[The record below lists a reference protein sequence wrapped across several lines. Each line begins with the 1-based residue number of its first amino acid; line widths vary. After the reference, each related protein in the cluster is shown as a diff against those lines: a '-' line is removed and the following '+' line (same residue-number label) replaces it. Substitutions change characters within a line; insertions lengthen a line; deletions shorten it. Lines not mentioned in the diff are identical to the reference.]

1 MLIAPLPPNED
12 KRLAALQSLVY
23 QVMAE
28 RDQVEEKLRE
38 TLTELKE
45 QSRET
50 QRTRSEIQAVL
61 DAASDAMA
69 LISPDQRFLMVD
81 QQFKEMF
88 GLGAEEVSGRRFSE
102 LRQELERTFADPAGL
117 SKLVAGSAADA
128 ERQFTATFAQR
139 WPKPRKLEL
148 FSTPVHDADAEH
160 LGRLY
165 VLRDV
170 THEHE
175 VDRMKSEFVSL
186 VSHELR
192 TPLTSIKGYVDL
204 LLDGDAGELTEE
216 QQEFLGIIKNNAD
229 RLIALINDLLD
240 VSRIESG
247 KIELQRG
254 PLDLAQLIQGV
265 ADSLHP
271 SIEAKGQHLTLD
283 LEGRRELSQVGQDCT
298 FLPTVMAD
306 ADRVTQILINL
317 LSNAYKYTPAG
328 GSISVRAY
336 SEGDYVRVDVQ
347 DTGIG
352 LSTEEQS
359 QIFTRFFRANN
370 RTVQEVGG
378 TGLGLSI
385 ARSLVEMHSGKITVS
400 SSPGQGS
407 TFSFTL
413 PIARAQQV
421 SLQKD
426 DV

>member
-12 KRLAALQSLVY
+12 ERLAALQSLVH
-23 QVMAE
+23 QVVAE
-28 RDQVEEKLRE
+28 REQVEEKLRA
-38 TLTELKE
+38 TLTELE
-45 QSRET
+45 AQYREA
-50 QRTRSEIQAVL
+50 QRTRSEFQAIL

-69 LISPDQRFLMVD
+69 LVSPDQRLVMVD

-88 GLGAEEVSGRRFSE
+88 GLGAEEVLGRRFSE
-102 LRQELERTFADPAGL
+102 LQQELERTFADPAGFR
-117 SKLVAGSAADA
+117 KLVAGSAADA
-128 ERQFTATFAQR
+128 ERQFTATFAQC
-139 WPKPRKLEL
+139 WPQPRKLEF
-148 FSTPVHDADAEH
+148 FSTPVRGADAEH

-170 THEHE
+170 THERE

-216 QQEFLGIIKNNAD
+216 QQEYLSIIKNNAD

-254 PLDLAQLIQGV
+254 PLDLSRLIHGV
-265 ADSLHP
+265 ADSLRP

-283 LEGRRELSQVGQDCT
+283 LEGGHELSQAGRDST
-298 FLPTVMAD
+298 LLPTVFAD

-336 SEGDYVRVDVQ
+336 TEGDDVRVDVQ

-359 QIFTRFFRANN
+359 QIFTRFFRARN
-370 RTVQEVGG
+370 RTTQEVGG
-378 TGLGLSI
+378 TGLGLPI
-385 ARSLVEMHSGKITVS
+385 ARSLVEMHGGKITVS

-413 PIARAQQV
+413 PVAQAQKV
-421 SLQKD
+421 SLQKY

>member
-12 KRLAALQSLVY
+12 
-23 QVMAE
+23 E
-28 RDQVEEKLRE
+28 RLRE
-38 TLTELKE
+38 TLTEME
-45 QSRET
+45 AQYREA
-50 QRTRSEIQAVL
+50 QRSRSEIQAVL

-69 LISPDQRFLMVD
+69 LVSPDQRFLMVD
-81 QQFKEMF
+81 QQFTEIF
-88 GLGAEEVSGRRFSE
+88 GLAPEEILGRRFYE
-102 LRQELERTFADPAGL
+102 LQQEVERTFVDPAGFR
-117 SKLVAGSAADA
+117 KLVAGSAADT
-128 ERQFTATFAQR
+128 ERQFTAIVAQR
-139 WPKPRKLEL
+139 WPESRKLEL
-148 FSTPVHDADAEH
+148 FSTPVRGTDAEH

-170 THEHE
+170 TREQE

-216 QQEFLGIIKNNAD
+216 QQEYLGIIKNNAD

-254 PLDLAQLIQGV
+254 PLDLARLIHGV
-265 ADSLHP
+265 ADSFRP

-283 LEGRRELSQVGQDCT
+283 LEGGHESSQEGRDST
-298 FLPTVMAD
+298 LLPTVLVD
-306 ADRVTQILINL
+306 ADRVTQILTNL

-336 SEGDYVRVDVQ
+336 TEGDHVRVDVQ

-359 QIFTRFFRANN
+359 QIFTRFFRARN
-370 RTVQEVGG
+370 RTTQEVGG
-378 TGLGLSI
+378 TGLGLPI
-385 ARSLVEMHSGKITVS
+385 TRSLVEMHGGKITVS

-413 PIARAQQV
+413 PVARAQAEPEASSHSV
-421 SLQKD
+421 LI
-426 DV
+426 